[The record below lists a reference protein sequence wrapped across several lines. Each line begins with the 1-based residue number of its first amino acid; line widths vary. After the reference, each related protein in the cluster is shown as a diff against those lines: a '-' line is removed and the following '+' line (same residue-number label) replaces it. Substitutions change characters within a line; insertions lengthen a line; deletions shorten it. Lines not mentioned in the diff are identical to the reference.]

1 MPESYNTLDK
11 MLDQSWE
18 SRGSTLD
25 NMLDRSWDR
34 ESRID
39 RETGLPSRA
48 LNEAMTGFGDAA
60 LMAQTASVL
69 AGGDPSGVAAR
80 FKERNARKVSP
91 GMMALS
97 EADTWGETFRAIG
110 ENPSVLVEQTA
121 RSLASALP
129 TSIAGGALGA
139 AGGAAAGSAVPVVGN
154 VAGGIIGG
162 AVGAGS
168 GSAALSGALKFWE
181 RLAAL
186 GVDTTD
192 AQAIEKA
199 RGGPEWRQA
208 LSEAQRYGLTVG
220 AVDAASA
227 GAAGKIAGVARGLV
241 PVAEG
246 AGVARRLAS
255 SAVAQG
261 VNATAQG
268 AMGAAGEVA
277 GSTAAGLPVNPADV
291 VGEFFGELAAAPME
305 LASLQNA
312 AALGRRMTGE
322 KSRPAMKAAEAQQ
335 VADDVVQGAS
345 VAEQAIRDKAQAD
358 IDAITR
364 ANVNAGMTEEAAKER
379 ATQIVGQKVQQA
391 QAQQAAEA
399 EAIQQQAR
407 EALAEAQAAGTEA
420 GSQGLDA
427 DDLTGIDPTLARVY
441 MDAYRR
447 ARRAWERSG
456 GRQSPPTVEAQPEPA
471 SITTDVSAPEP
482 MPTVAMAGMLDAPEG
497 ASVLDPSAGR
507 DRVVVVPPFDQDV
520 MQHLRKAWG
529 ATNPGGRMVALV
541 PLNELRRIGSELP
554 IARRKIVSAREMGPG
569 QDAGAIIVLNKPGA
583 APTATPEPRSQPK
596 IEDSGVS
603 RRNAATVEAA
613 PATPD
618 VAAATPRVAGP
629 RTTAAEVTKSL
640 QRVANA
646 QGKVYARKMA
656 QQWPRLAS
664 RAGIRDELHEYR
676 SAGYVTRS
684 DEGRYLLHPVAGTDS
699 REWRLVDPIDITD
712 QYEPPV
718 PQTPAK
724 RPTDAR
730 QGPAERPTPVEPV
743 SGDEA
748 GKRMMERGRKLQT
761 RLEAQFGKDVK
772 ITVGWSSVHGVMV
785 QAPAT
790 LDAPAGWR
798 KLEASGQR
806 AKWATPETDE
816 INASARAETA
826 PLELPTLDKS
836 PTHRQVADQIRGMV
850 GDDTLRPAA
859 AELLAEVAAQLP
871 PARLRKMKLTSG
883 QVPKDRVGMVERMKS
898 HAKIVLQR
906 GLGSMSAAADP
917 DVTDAAVALEEMAH
931 ALWFDLPAAD
941 RALVQ
946 SVYDD
951 LGEEGRARF
960 FAAGLPDTE
969 PGVKYAGKD
978 VAEFFAHAF
987 SEWVIARRVPEARLV
1002 EIFKRLGERML
1013 AAMRR
1018 VIARDQVPEH
1028 RAVLDRLEPAL
1039 KQAIG
1044 EGSAQRTKARQV
1056 NLRPVLPRAQS
1067 VAAWTRVVM
1076 TYADDMQITPD
1087 FEARAYALE
1096 DNRVENPNYVFK
1108 SDYMYREAKELAQRL
1123 APSRAYLVRKATKAD
1138 GSRARGADFYLEN
1151 TEDDW
1156 IAGLIGGRS
1165 VGKVLAPRVSA
1176 EAQDFQTVM
1185 AALLLQETKRPRVAV
1200 QTSQLRPGDELRIG
1214 RTTMVVHRD
1223 GRGDLFVKMDRR
1235 QSPVYIGDAK
1245 EVLVDRDGFTAGPED
1260 NAAFIEPPIE
1270 EPQRP
1275 QQAASTQAET
1285 ALADDFDDPFARSPA
1300 VQPDDDIPFSRGIE
1314 GQGGLFSGGGRPS
1327 MPESQ
1332 GTFAFGSPKPQP
1344 QAAQAVALDAVP
1356 NTPEMRQ
1363 FAGVRVGAVLQFN
1376 PPKGQELTVVSIRN
1390 DPERGVLLTTAR
1402 LGTKAKNNTPST
1414 TRVVDII
1421 QQFGDTMQVMKRGGA
1436 IASTESA
1443 VDADA
1448 AMRGMWDQAEKDRET
1463 GRLFSRG
1470 TGAGNDPAMTPQ
1482 ERAFELGK
1490 ANTRGAYAP
1499 SKSERNTLLQQAGL
1513 DRTMPG
1519 VVEAFMRGY
1528 EQSPNRLEYLRK
1540 EKAKREAEEAAYAKE
1555 FDPANDEDHME
1566 FAESVDWDEK
1576 AIRERFPDAATL
1588 TAIDPTTK
1596 GRTYLDTYGEDWLRM
1611 SVADRQQKIRDDQ
1624 YEIDEAQRAEQEK
1637 LEREEA
1643 EFERKLR
1650 VAGTLNAALD
1660 VVYAMLSSTGLKI
1673 ERRANRSGSSWYFT
1687 IENEETG
1694 DVVTLRVSDH
1704 GPKVEYDRRGNPI
1717 VVGGFDEGSGSR
1729 YDAADVYI
1737 VVGEEMPTN
1746 IEDQVRKAVELAGG
1760 EMPQKATGPAEGR
1773 AGASVSEP
1781 GGTASDRSDAGTVPP
1796 ESTGGNQTA
1805 FSRSP
1810 STPAQTAAAAA
1821 IREGKTSYAAITAR
1835 VRRAIKAQDPAGK
1848 VSPKAI
1854 VEARREALRI
1864 VREAGKDGANL
1875 ETALAAS
1882 QERARVK
1889 ATPKG
1894 GESVKATVQRT
1905 TGVAPAD
1912 PEARRNLTANLRAQ
1926 QRAAS
1931 EAFRAG
1937 QQAERERAEAPP
1949 RETLAQRI
1957 ARVTGTK
1964 DTSPAVVTTQAKAL
1978 SVALR
1983 REARAANLAAREARK
1998 LALDEMSRRLDE
2010 MRGKEQDR
2018 AKARRRAI
2026 TIVKKLSPPA
2036 NVKRYLSAIANA
2048 RGEKS
2053 ADALITR
2060 VLADLAVF
2068 RYREAKAE
2076 ALAALKKAKPKK
2088 MREELRGDVEQA
2100 RKTLAKI
2107 EAERAA
2113 ALEQVARIRER
2124 AAKTDARAR
2133 YVEKVNA
2140 RLTDKLNRLRGQ
2152 VVTEVVAKV
2161 EGARAAQRHWDEV
2174 LVGERRMTRET
2185 VAADF
2190 MARVEKLPDL
2200 KDDADVPHEGKA
2212 GLFARVWQRMYSRDT
2227 LAALLGDGLLGR
2239 MLVADVR
2246 AGESRYMRRYERGI
2260 DARRVAMEAEG
2271 VAWGSIEA
2279 RNMSA
2284 QADPKRAKLI
2294 ELKVGGKD
2302 LKLTEGEWGELY
2314 AVATDNDARGKILD
2328 KAPIIIERL
2337 GASMTQPVKLT
2348 RADLDMIQRTP
2359 KLARIRNIVDRLKF
2373 DYDRNVTPDERAAFR
2388 EHFGYD
2394 MPQWGGYWT
2403 TRRQNDVAA
2412 ANDAQQVKT
2421 TGLIG
2426 DYSGS
2431 GPKSLATTAMWKE
2444 RVDTAGPSPYVIGDV
2459 FTTHDRMIRE
2469 SAARIELN
2477 RTVRG
2482 LNAVIRDPGVR
2493 NTLVRKFGRQ
2503 AYKQLALSVEHSAII
2518 LRPEGRAQGIIRP
2531 LQVLQRN
2538 VSRAFL
2544 SVSPSAVLKNVGGV
2558 AKLVAV
2564 MDPKYLVP
2572 ALKSIGDSAA
2582 FGKVYNRMVAGSPF
2596 LRDRHDQ
2603 GAAVRAAAVLGE
2615 TSDVV
2620 GPLSVKDA
2628 AKRGQVGELTDRL
2641 PFFAWGDSRASVI
2654 AWRAAELQVDA
2665 EQPGLK
2671 GEARTA
2677 RIAEIAE
2684 AAIRATQN
2692 AHTVIDTDYLRSKY
2706 RGTIAAPLFMFTSDG
2721 ITSLN
2726 LMEAARIRHGVRS
2739 REFARA
2745 AAGVMMNNA
2754 WAAGV
2759 TVGLTTVL
2767 PFLVAAAAGRAD
2779 EEEYR
2784 KNRKTFAEVFS
2795 RELLANT
2802 MGLVYGG
2809 GLAME
2814 FGESVFDA
2822 LAGRQLRSGDM
2833 ALSPLSRVTADLIDS
2848 TTRSIGAV
2856 AALYSAETDD
2866 AATKARERL
2875 TKGVR
2880 RMIET
2885 GTPLMGL
2892 PIVPPLAIARRSIAA
2907 ATGDVDP
2914 AKVHDDVARMIQK
2927 PDPDI
2932 DRAARALSLTLRGVP
2947 REELADARD
2956 KAVDAIV
2963 RRGPDGRLSADA
2975 RTQAWRALP
2984 ETERSARAEA
2994 WRQHRKRAAA
3004 VVTRAIELARQP

>member
-1 MPESYNTLDK
+1 MMQTAATDK
-11 MLDQSWE
+11 ASLPMLEDYEAIARRARDFYRDPVNELEWKAAQA
-18 SRGSTLD
+18 R
-25 NMLDRSWDR
+25 DR
-34 ESRID
+34 ERNID
-39 RETGLPSRA
+39 RETGIFTRTAS
-48 LNEAMTGFGDAA
+48 EFVTGIGDAA
-60 LMAQTASVL
+60 LIAQTASVL
-69 AGGDPSGVAAR
+69 AGGDPSGVALR

-91 GMMALS
+91 GMMALG
-97 EADTWGETFRAIG
+97 EADTWGETFQAIG

-121 RSLASALP
+121 RSLASAIP

-139 AGGAAAGSAVPVVGN
+139 AGGAAAGSAIPVVGTA
-154 VAGGIIGG
+154 AGGVIGG

-168 GSAALSGALKFWE
+168 GSAALSGTLKFWE
-181 RLAAL
+181 RLGAL

-192 AQAIEKA
+192 AKAIEQA

-220 AVDAASA
+220 AIDAASA
-227 GAAGKIAGVARGLV
+227 GAAGKIAGAARGLV

-246 AGVARRLAS
+246 ASAARRLAS

-277 GSTAAGLPVNPADV
+277 GSTAAGLPVNPSDV
-291 VGEFFGELAAAPME
+291 IMEFAGELAAAPME

-322 KSRPAMKAAEAQQ
+322 KSRPAMKVPEATPATEAEAQ
-335 VADDVVQGAS
+335 VN
-345 VAEQAIRDKAQAD
+345 DKAQAD

-379 ATQIVGQKVQQA
+379 ATGIVGQEVQQA

-407 EALAEAQAAGTEA
+407 EALSEAQAAGTEA
-420 GSQGLDA
+420 GSQGLAA
-427 DDLTGIDPTLARVY
+427 DDLTGIDPTLARAY
-441 MDAYRR
+441 MGAYRR

-456 GRQSPPTVEAQPEPA
+456 GQQSPPTVEAQPEAPPAAEAQPEPA
-471 SITTDVSAPEP
+471 SITTDSQAPEA
-482 MPTVAMAGMLDAPEG
+482 MPTVGVAPGAITPNPEVPNGQEQGRQEERRRQEVLTPEAEAVGVGSTPTVPAGPVLTYPDTPQPIADAMAGMLDAPEG

-507 DRVVVVPPFDQDV
+507 GALLAAVARARPQTQRRGVEIDPSAAAQVDPAVGAVQVGDSLTGAVEPADRVVVAPPFENV
-520 MQHLRKAWG
+520 MPHLRKAWD

-541 PLNELRRIGSELP
+541 PRNELRRIGSELP
-554 IARRKIVSAREMGPG
+554 IARRKLVSAREMGLG
-569 QDAGAIIVLNKPGA
+569 QDAGAIIVMNKPVQS
-583 APTATPEPRSQPK
+583 ATPEPRSQPK
-596 IEDSGVS
+596 TEDSGVS
-603 RRNAATVEAA
+603 RRNGATVEAA
-613 PATPD
+613 PATPN
-618 VAAATPRVAGP
+618 VAAATPRVAEP
-629 RTTAAEVTKSL
+629 ETKLPHHVAVYNGKAVSMGYAGGN
-640 QRVANA
+640 QFRVAGMRIADNNA
-646 QGKVYARKMA
+646 SGYVVTPNRKVYAIGKGKKTASVVRDGPTIA
-656 QQWPRLAS
+656 RVLREAEAAFEQAPTTPRAP
-664 RAGIRDELHEYR
+664 D
-676 SAGYVTRS
+676 GYTVQDVT
-684 DEGRYLLHPVAGTDS
+684 
-699 REWRLVDPIDITD
+699 
-712 QYEPPV
+712 
-718 PQTPAK
+718 PQGY
-724 RPTDAR
+724 
-730 QGPAERPTPVEPV
+730 GPAEPTPESDAESAEVEKDAQRRAHDTRIHKLRSSINEGLTLLRGKMSGERRAVIERQVAKQRAELFALSPENNPAFRDAGRPADV
-743 SGDEA
+743 SIPKDTGYASASE
-748 GKRMMERGRKLQT
+748 MMADRAKALQA
-761 RLEAQFGKDVK
+761 RLEAQFGKYAK
-772 ITVGWSSVHGVMV
+772 MTVAWNATHGIIV
-785 QAPAT
+785 QTRAEF
-790 LDAPAGWR
+790 DAPAGWR
-798 KLEASGQR
+798 RVFVGGGLS
-806 AKWATPETDE
+806 KWATPATDE
-816 INASARAETA
+816 INEEVKGAQATTQPQPQKPEAAPKARVVSVKLTALVNGNVKARLEMAET
-826 PLELPTLDKS
+826 LRTL
-836 PTHRQVADQIRGMV
+836 V
-850 GDDTLRPAA
+850 GNGTLRPAT
-859 AELLAEVAAQLP
+859 AEVLAEVLAQI
-871 PARLRKMKLTSG
+871 PA
-883 QVPKDRVGMVERMKS
+883 
-898 HAKIVLQR
+898 AKIRRLKMVSGDVAKERAGMTYQREKFIEITLKR
-906 GLGSMSAAADP
+906 GLGDMSNAADP
-917 DVTDAAVALEEMAH
+917 DVTDAAVALEELGH
-931 ALWFDLPAAD
+931 ALWIDLPQED
-941 RALVQ
+941 RSAVQ
-946 SVYDD
+946 QVYDD
-951 LGEEGRARF
+951 LGEEGRAKF
-960 FAAGLPDTE
+960 FEGGIPDTT
-969 PGVKYAGKD
+969 PGVKYAASN
-978 VAEFFAHAF
+978 VEEFFAHAF
-987 SEWVIARRVPEARLV
+987 AEWVISRRLPSERVLGV
-1002 EIFKRLGERML
+1002 FKRLGKRL
-1013 AAMRR
+1013 LDAVRR
-1018 VIARDQVPEH
+1018 VLARDNDPAQK
-1028 RAVLDRLEPAL
+1028 AALDRLEPAL
-1039 KQAIG
+1039 AAAMG
-1044 EGSAQRTKARQV
+1044 EK
-1056 NLRPVLPRAQS
+1056 PRA
-1067 VAAWTRVVM
+1067 
-1076 TYADDMQITPD
+1076 
-1087 FEARAYALE
+1087 
-1096 DNRVENPNYVFK
+1096 
-1108 SDYMYREAKELAQRL
+1108 
-1123 APSRAYLVRKATKAD
+1123 
-1138 GSRARGADFYLEN
+1138 
-1151 TEDDW
+1151 
-1156 IAGLIGGRS
+1156 
-1165 VGKVLAPRVSA
+1165 
-1176 EAQDFQTVM
+1176 
-1185 AALLLQETKRPRVAV
+1185 
-1200 QTSQLRPGDELRIG
+1200 
-1214 RTTMVVHRD
+1214 
-1223 GRGDLFVKMDRR
+1223 
-1235 QSPVYIGDAK
+1235 
-1245 EVLVDRDGFTAGPED
+1245 
-1260 NAAFIEPPIE
+1260 
-1270 EPQRP
+1270 
-1275 QQAASTQAET
+1275 
-1285 ALADDFDDPFARSPA
+1285 
-1300 VQPDDDIPFSRGIE
+1300 
-1314 GQGGLFSGGGRPS
+1314 
-1327 MPESQ
+1327 
-1332 GTFAFGSPKPQP
+1332 
-1344 QAAQAVALDAVP
+1344 
-1356 NTPEMRQ
+1356 
-1363 FAGVRVGAVLQFN
+1363 
-1376 PPKGQELTVVSIRN
+1376 
-1390 DPERGVLLTTAR
+1390 
-1402 LGTKAKNNTPST
+1402 
-1414 TRVVDII
+1414 
-1421 QQFGDTMQVMKRGGA
+1421 
-1436 IASTESA
+1436 
-1443 VDADA
+1443 
-1448 AMRGMWDQAEKDRET
+1448 KDRET
-1463 GRLFSRG
+1463 GRLFARG
-1470 TGAGNDPAMTPQ
+1470 TLPATIDVDGQQRPTTNSNGQPIHPTQ
-1482 ERAFELGK
+1482 EGVRAFWRWFGE
-1490 ANTRGAYAP
+1490 
-1499 SKSERNTLLQQAGL
+1499 SK
-1513 DRTMPG
+1513 
-1519 VVEAFMRGY
+1519 VVDAQGRPKLVYHGTHSDF
-1528 EQSPNRLEYLRK
+1528 SVFNRLEKAQSRK
-1540 EKAKREAEEAAYAKE
+1540 PGSPDLLGSWFTTDETASRAYGPKVVAAYIRATNPVE
-1555 FDPANDEDHME
+1555 F
-1566 FAESVDWDEK
+1566 
-1576 AIRERFPDAATL
+1576 T
-1588 TAIDPTTK
+1588 
-1596 GRTYLDTYGEDWLRM
+1596 G
-1611 SVADRQQKIRDDQ
+1611 VAGD
-1624 YEIDEAQRAEQEK
+1624 AQRATKILFDKVKTAGGSEAYRDRVMSRGHDGIAIIGDK
-1637 LEREEA
+1637 L
-1643 EFERKLR
+1643 
-1650 VAGTLNAALD
+1650 D
-1660 VVYAMLSSTGLKI
+1660 GLP
-1673 ERRANRSGSSWYFT
+1673 
-1687 IENEETG
+1687 G
-1694 DVVTLRVSDH
+1694 DVYVTFS
-1704 GPKVEYDRRGNPI
+1704 PEQIK
-1717 VVGGFDEGSGSR
+1717 S
-1729 YDAADVYI
+1729 
-1737 VVGEEMPTN
+1737 
-1746 IEDQVRKAVELAGG
+1746 
-1760 EMPQKATGPAEGR
+1760 ATGNR
-1773 AGASVSEP
+1773 
-1781 GGTASDRSDAGTVPP
+1781 GTFDADSP
-1796 ESTGGNQTA
+1796 NIL
-1805 FSRSP
+1805 FSRAP

-1821 IREGKTSYAAITAR
+1821 IRDGKTSHAAVATR
-1835 VRRAIKAQDPAGK
+1835 VKRAIKAQDPDGK
-1848 VSPKAI
+1848 VSRKAF

-1905 TGVAPAD
+1905 TGVAPTD
-1912 PEARRNLTANLRAQ
+1912 PEAQRNLTANLRAQ

-1937 QQAERERAEAPP
+1937 QQDERQRAEAPP
-1949 RETLAQRI
+1949 RETLAQRL

-1964 DTSPAVVTTQAKAL
+1964 DTSPAVAMTQAAAMR
-1978 SVALR
+1978 VALR

-2010 MRGKEQDR
+2010 MRGKEKDR

-2026 TIVKKLSPPA
+2026 TIVKLLSPPA

-2060 VLADLAVF
+2060 VLSDLAAF

-2076 ALAALKKAKPKK
+2076 ALSALKKAKPKK

-2200 KDDADVPHEGKA
+2200 KDDTDVPHEGKA

-2302 LKLTEGEWGELY
+2302 LKLTEAEWGELY
-2314 AVATDNDARGKILD
+2314 AVATDNDARGKMLD

-2359 KLARIRNIVDRLKF
+2359 KLARIRNIVDRLKL
-2373 DYDRNVTPDERAAFR
+2373 DYNRNVTPDERAAFR

-2394 MPQWGGYWT
+2394 MPHWGGYWP

-2444 RVDTAGPSPYVIGDV
+2444 RVDTAGPSPYVIGDF
-2459 FTTHDRMIRE
+2459 FTTHDRAIRE

-2493 NTLVRKFGRQ
+2493 NTLIRKFGRQ
-2503 AYKQLALSVEHSAII
+2503 TYQQLALSVEHSAII

-2564 MDPKYLVP
+2564 MDPKYLTP

-2620 GPLSVKDA
+2620 GPLGVKDA

-2654 AWRAAELQVDA
+2654 AWRAAELQVAA
-2665 EQPGLK
+2665 EQPALQGA
-2671 GEARTA
+2671 ARTA

-2726 LMEAARIRHGVRS
+2726 LMESARIRHGVRS

-2745 AAGVMMNNA
+2745 AAGVMANNA

-2822 LAGRQLRSGDM
+2822 LAGRQMRSGDM

-2866 AATKARERL
+2866 AAAKARERL

-2907 ATGDVDP
+2907 ATGDIDP

-2927 PDPDI
+2927 PEPDN
-2932 DRAARALSLTLRGVP
+2932 DRAAKALALTFRGLAP
-2947 REELADARD
+2947 EDLADARD
-2956 KAVDAIV
+2956 KAVNALL
-2963 RRGPDGRLSADA
+2963 RRGPDGTLSAEA
-2975 RTQAWRALP
+2975 RTAVWRTLP
-2984 ETERSARAEA
+2984 PAERDARAEA
-2994 WRQHRKRAAA
+2994 WRQHRQRSS
-3004 VVTRAIELARQP
+3004 AIVRKALELARQP